1 MAEKLADKPTRFAAD
16 LIEAAAVEGPIESR
30 SAKMQLEHWA
40 RVGMHVSMRDTAS
53 RRRVEAVIAGEIEI
67 VELTNPERVVANAE
81 LDTLIDERARRT
93 SLGKVA
99 ASLGMTTVAID
110 AEGRMVSYAPD
121 GTVTVIDEE

>member
-1 MAEKLADKPTRFAAD
+1 
-16 LIEAAAVEGPIESR
+16 
-30 SAKMQLEHWA
+30 
-40 RVGMHVSMRDTAS
+40 MRDTAS

-99 ASLGMTTVAID
+99 ASLGMK
-110 AEGRMVSYAPD
+110 AEAA
-121 GTVTVIDEE
+121 